1 MEKDCIFCK
10 IALGEIGTEFVYESD
25 DIVAFRDLNP
35 QAPTHILLIPKKH
48 IPKISDIKKEDEA
61 LIGKMIAVANLLAA
75 KENILE
81 NGYRMVFNCG
91 KDAGQE
97 VFHIH
102 LHLLGGR
109 KMIWPP
115 G

>member
-1 MEKDCIFCK
+1 LEKDCIFCK
-10 IALGEIGTEFVYESD
+10 IASGEMGTEFVYESD

-48 IPKISDIKKEDEA
+48 IQKISEIKKEDEA
-61 LIGKMIAVANLLAA
+61 LIGKMIAAANSIAEEE
-75 KENILE
+75 KISET
-81 NGYRMVFNCG
+81 GYRLVFNCG
-91 KDAGQE
+91 KDSGQE
-97 VFHIH
+97 VLHIH

-109 KMIWPP
+109 KMMWPP

>member
-1 MEKDCIFCK
+1 LEKDCIFCK
-10 IALGEIGTEFVYESD
+10 IASGEIDTEFVYESD

-35 QAPTHILLIPKKH
+35 QAPAHILLIPKKH
-48 IPKISDIKKEDEA
+48 IPKISDVKKEDEA
-61 LIGKMIAVANLLAA
+61 LIGKMIAVANSIAE
-75 KENILE
+75 KEKISE
-81 NGYRMVFNCG
+81 AGYRLVFNCG

-109 KMIWPP
+109 KMMWPP

>member
-10 IALGEIGTEFVYESD
+10 IASGEIDTEFVYESD

-35 QAPTHILLIPKKH
+35 QAPAHILLIPKKH
-48 IPKISDIKKEDEA
+48 IPKISDVKKEDEA
-61 LIGKMIAVANLLAA
+61 LIGKMIAVANSIAE
-75 KENILE
+75 KEKISE
-81 NGYRMVFNCG
+81 AGYRLVFNCG

-109 KMIWPP
+109 KMMWPP

>member
-10 IALGEIGTEFVYESD
+10 IASGEIDTEFVYESD

-35 QAPTHILLIPKKH
+35 QAPTHILLITKKH
-48 IPKISDIKKEDEA
+48 IPKISDVKKEDEA
-61 LIGKMIAVANLLAA
+61 LIGKMIAVANLIAA
-75 KENILE
+75 KENIS
-81 NGYRMVFNCG
+81 NAGYRLVFNCG

-109 KMIWPP
+109 KMMWPP